1 MDPKLTEF
9 IEQAVQTVVGLDVAL
24 FYQANPRTFDTAAGI
39 ALRTHRN
46 VEEVAEVLERLARHG
61 CLEAFARGEGRYT
74 CYALPKDPHVW
85 TLLCR
90 LSEAFLDRAE
100 SRKEIIRL
108 IIRRQ
113 AALRD
118 QPAAADQ
125 ARETEP

>member
-1 MDPKLTEF
+1 MDPRLTEF

-24 FYQANPRTFDTAAGI
+24 FYQANPRTFDTSAGI

-61 CLEAFARGEGRYT
+61 CLEAFVRGEGRYT
-74 CYALPKDPHVW
+74 CYALPKDPQVW

-90 LSEAFLDRAE
+90 LSEAFLDRSE

-108 IIRRQ
+108 IIKRQ
-113 AALRD
+113 AALRE
-118 QPAAADQ
+118 QATAADQ
-125 ARETEP
+125 AKGTEP